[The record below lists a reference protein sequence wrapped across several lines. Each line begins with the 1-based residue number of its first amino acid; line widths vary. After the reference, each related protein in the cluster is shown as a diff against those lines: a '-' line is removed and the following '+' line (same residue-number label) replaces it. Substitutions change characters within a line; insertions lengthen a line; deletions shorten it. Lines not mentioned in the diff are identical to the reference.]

1 MTNNNK
7 SKRYYW
13 IKIKTDFLNSDKVD
27 FLISQDGGNG
37 FAYVVLYQ
45 CLCMKAINTSGLL
58 CSKIGDIIVPLDFAK
73 LKRDLKWFT
82 LEQIQRAFELF
93 SKLGLIYKDDET
105 GLIAIS
111 DFNEIVGSET
121 LQAIEKRQSRLK
133 KNIQGI
139 EEQGEEYTGGYTK
152 EYTKY
157 IKRLDIRDKILDTRY
172 KSIDIRNNNN
182 IINNST
188 NNLTNDKTDKTDKRI
203 LPNSILQTLLNS
215 SYITEDEMTD
225 YWEMLNE
232 FCERSSY
239 GDLKV
244 KVDYF
249 IRNLE
254 ENDLIQNKY
263 LYLKKSLERAYNR
276 KTPTL
281 SDLSVGG

>member
-93 SKLGLIYKDDET
+93 SQLGLIYKDDDT

-111 DFNEIVGSET
+111 DFNEIVGTET
-121 LQAIEKRQSRLK
+121 YSAIEKRKQRQNK
-133 KNIQGI
+133 IQEIDKRIDKGI
-139 EEQGEEYTGGYTK
+139 ENVYQEN
-152 EYTKY
+152 
-157 IKRLDIRDKILDTRY
+157 RDKILDNRY
-172 KSIDIRNNNN
+172 KSIDNRYIDTRISNN

-188 NNLTNDKTDKTDKRI
+188 NNLTKDKTDKTDKRI

-215 SYITEDEMTD
+215 SYITEDECQD
-225 YWEMLNE
+225 YWEMLKE
-232 FCERSSY
+232 FCERSNY

-244 KVDYF
+244 KIDYF

-254 ENDLIQNKY
+254 ESDLIQNKY